1 MAMAE
6 GNLSNGFNKLSP
18 NIAMAGRSL
27 GRTRGQVLKL
37 ILLPIM
43 RPAIIGAGLL
53 VFVEVIKELSAT
65 IMLRPFGMNTLSTHV
80 YDYASQAR
88 VEDAAIG
95 CLLII
100 AAGAV
105 PVMLLLSVGER

>member
-1 MAMAE
+1 
-6 GNLSNGFNKLSP
+6 
-18 NIAMAGRSL
+18 MAGRSL
-27 GRTRGQVLKL
+27 GRTRTQVLKS
-37 ILLPIM
+37 ILLPIL
-43 RPAIIGAGLL
+43 RPAIVGAGLL
-53 VFVEVIKELSAT
+53 VFIEVIKELSAT
-65 IMLRPFGMNTLSTHV
+65 IMLRPFGVNTLSTYV

-105 PVMLLLSVGER
+105 PVVLLLRIGDR